1 MAKKITALQL
11 EADNPSD
18 LVTLAIGQPAKR
30 QDGAIQ
36 EEGVVVTEIV
46 HNEGGL
52 AGLYKHQMKSCYRVG
67 FNNGVNV
74 IVPSDQVKFLVVT
87 EDEVVGG

>member
-18 LVTLAIGQPAKR
+18 LITLAIGQPAKR
-30 QDGAIQ
+30 QDGGFVDQ
-36 EEGVVVTEIV
+36 EVTVTEIV

-52 AGLYKHQMKSCYRVG
+52 AGLYKHKMKSCYRVG
-67 FNNGVNV
+67 FTNGANV

-87 EDEVVGG
+87 EDERVGG